1 MSIGKASAIS
11 IVLSDGDPDGIRTAE
26 IGISTTMVVAFR
38 RSQLEKVCTQFGSDM
53 KKPGVYL
60 LYGQDPNT
68 EADVVYIGESEDVA
82 SRLKNH
88 NSNSKEPKDYW
99 IDTVVMLAKGEN
111 LLKSHVRY
119 VEAKLIAAANHNVVW
134 KQANKQ
140 LVSGKPPKAATL
152 PEAETIKM
160 EEFIEQAKIL
170 VRTLGCDIFK
180 ATSGNLIKEQLVPA
194 ASETQDSPEFR
205 YSGSGFDAR
214 AIVSGT
220 SGDWIVKAFSRARA
234 IETKALPNGVK
245 KLRERLKAA
254 GILVE
259 SGDALEFK
267 QDCSFK
273 SPSTAANVVAGTPTN
288 GRLAWKLASGASYA
302 DWESAPTATDPSEFK
317 LG

>member
-11 IVLSDGDPDGIRTAE
+11 IVLFDGDPDGIRTAE
-26 IGISTTMVVAFR
+26 IGISTTMVIAFR
-38 RSQLEKVCTQFGSDM
+38 RSQLEKVCTQFGSNM
-53 KKPGVYL
+53 KKPGVYM
-60 LYGQDPNT
+60 LYGQDPIT
-68 EADVVYIGESEDVA
+68 DSDVVYIGESEDVTA
-82 SRLKNH
+82 RLKNH
-88 NSNSKEPKDYW
+88 NCNSNDPKNYW
-99 IDTVVMLAKGEN
+99 TDTVVLLAKGEN

-134 KQANKQ
+134 KLANEK
-140 LVSGKPPKAATL
+140 LVGGKPPKAATL

-160 EEFIEQAKIL
+160 EEFIDQAKVL

-220 SGDWIVKAFSRARA
+220 SGDWIVKAFSHARA

-254 GILVE
+254 GVLVE

-273 SPSTAANVVAGTPTN
+273 SPSTAANVVSGTPTN

-302 DWESAPTATDPSEFK
+302 DWESAPIAMNPSEFK